1 MNCHICKHVQGGVG
15 AMIDARSLAFIDA
28 MRKMRMPTDDP
39 IEHTSFSGGGLRF
52 AGFKRL
58 PGRSFANI
66 LLEYGKRAII
76 NMCAGG
82 PDELYADCYDDIDP
96 PQLDAVTPSS
106 MVPAPARATQDYTRG
121 AVVYSAYICSNM
133 SSACVKRL
141 LLGPGVVDVIL
152 TPAGFKVMKICANSQ
167 NVVGGLS
174 AQIQTNSRMRSFQ
187 RSHRQTLST
196 LFKPGVPRRL
206 KRPVAGWLQR
216 IGIKSKRSQM

>member
-1 MNCHICKHVQGGVG
+1 
-15 AMIDARSLAFIDA
+15 
-28 MRKMRMPTDDP
+28 MRMPTDDP

-121 AVVYSAYICSNM
+121 AVVYSAYTRRIQSNENM
-133 SSACVKRL
+133 CEFAKCC
-141 LLGPGVVDVIL
+141 GGVVSTDTNKL
-152 TPAGFKVMKICANSQ
+152 TNAKFSAFPSPDPF
-167 NVVGGLS
+167 NV
-174 AQIQTNSRMRSFQ
+174 IQTRGTTPVEATSR
-187 RSHRQTLST
+187 
-196 LFKPGVPRRL
+196 
-206 KRPVAGWLQR
+206 WLAAAHWNQ
-216 IGIKSKRSQM
+216 K